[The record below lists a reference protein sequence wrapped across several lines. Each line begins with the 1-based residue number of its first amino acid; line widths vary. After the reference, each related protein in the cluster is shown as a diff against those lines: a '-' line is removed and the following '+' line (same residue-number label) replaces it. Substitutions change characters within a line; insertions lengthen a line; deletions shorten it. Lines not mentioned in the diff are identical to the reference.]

1 MRLTLHPDAER
12 DVAEAAAFYEREG
25 APAVAARFLKEF
37 RRVGALLQM
46 QPEIGTPRGG
56 GRRGFTMH
64 VFPYTVVYRH
74 LPNEIRITVVKHDR
88 RRPGFGSRR
97 V

>member
-56 GRRGFTMH
+56 GRRG
-64 VFPYTVVYRH
+64 
-74 LPNEIRITVVKHDR
+74 HDACVSVHGGLSA
-88 RRPGFGSRR
+88 PAE
-97 V
+97 